1 MPADEILRLVG
12 YSLLL
17 AGFLFIVRWWV
28 ETRGK
33 DRSSRDRRIALVLV
47 GASMAC
53 TLVAVLLGQSGS
65 S

>member
-17 AGFLFIVRWWV
+17 AGFLFMVRWWV
-28 ETRGK
+28 ENRGK
-33 DRSSRDRRIALVLV
+33 DRCSRDRRIALVLV

-53 TLVAVLLGQSGS
+53 TLLAILLSPGGG
-65 S
+65 